1 MIIDKEWR
9 DKVFDLLP
17 WAQFITQDL
26 DGDVVAWAE
35 KPERYNSLDWSSSGD
50 ESYLGKYLVEGEWE
64 EMIFERDKP
73 LADGYRV
80 AVGCEDNEWDFYHGD
95 NLSVTI
101 YTHMNYT
108 KAQAIEAFNR
118 MVGQSND

>member
-1 MIIDKEWR
+1 MITDKEWR

-17 WAQFITQDL
+17 WAQFIAQDK
-26 DGDVVAWAE
+26 DGDVLAWAE
-35 KPERYNSLDWSSSGD
+35 KPEHGTSDWYSSGD
-50 ESYLGKYLVEGEWE
+50 ESFLGKFPVEGDWTV
-64 EMIFERDKP
+64 MIFERDKP
-73 LADGYRV
+73 LPDGYRV

-118 MVGQSND
+118 MVGESND